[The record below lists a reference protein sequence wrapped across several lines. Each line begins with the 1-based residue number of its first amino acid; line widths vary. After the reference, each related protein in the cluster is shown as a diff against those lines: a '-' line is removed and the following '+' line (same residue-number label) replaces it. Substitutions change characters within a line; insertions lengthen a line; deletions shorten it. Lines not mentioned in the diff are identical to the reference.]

1 MKKSENKHSISD
13 CGQPFLVLHMTKMTY
28 SYMHYANSNKY
39 SCLSKD
45 DEELLKVKIMSE
57 QIINYVFVV
66 GTRLLIGLC
75 DRELTIQTNFSNN
88 GLKCWCS

>member
-1 MKKSENKHSISD
+1 
-13 CGQPFLVLHMTKMTY
+13 
-28 SYMHYANSNKY
+28 MHYANSNKY

-75 DRELTIQTNFSNN
+75 DRELTI
-88 GLKCWCS
+88 